1 MSLQVPC
8 DFAPTY
14 NAGPVGL
21 PHDFDPSEESGGSK
35 DGIGSDLN
43 EPYGGTTL
51 SASNMATE
59 HNGSIT
65 AGCALLW
72 NALIHFWLSTRAAL

>member
-1 MSLQVPC
+1 MHSNLPLVCLQVPC
-8 DFAPTY
+8 DFAPTD

-21 PHDFDPSEESGGSK
+21 PQDFDPSEESGGST
-35 DGIGSDLN
+35 DGIGGDLG
-43 EPYGGTTL
+43 EPYGGSTL

-65 AGCALLW
+65 EGCAHLW
-72 NALIHFWLSTRAAL
+72 NALAH